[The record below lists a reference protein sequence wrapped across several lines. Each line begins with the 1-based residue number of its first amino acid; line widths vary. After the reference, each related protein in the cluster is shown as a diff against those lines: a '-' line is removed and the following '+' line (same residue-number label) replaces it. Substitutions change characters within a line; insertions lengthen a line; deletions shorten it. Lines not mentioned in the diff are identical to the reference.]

1 MHRWDVDVPESE
13 YLDIRKCRRTLDSF
27 YDNYK
32 NHQDKG
38 CKHLP
43 LLKIDPDN
51 IIPDELHLL
60 LRITDVLTE
69 NLISAAKTN
78 DRMHNKRI
86 KLLEGPMVTAVI
98 ESIRSCHISF
108 DVWETDGPRAFE
120 CTSLMGTDKKKLLKS
135 LPPKLIYCQPA
146 SFSHEV
152 KKLWEV
158 C

>member
-1 MHRWDVDVPESE
+1 M
-13 YLDIRKCRRTLDSF
+13 
-27 YDNYK
+27 
-32 NHQDKG
+32 Q

-51 IIPDELHLL
+51 IIPDEL
-60 LRITDVLTE
+60 LTE
-69 NLISAAKTN
+69 NLISVTKTN

-86 KLLEGPMVTAVI
+86 KLLEGPIVTAVI

-108 DVWETDGPRAFE
+108 DVWETDGAFE
-120 CTSLMGTDKKKLLKS
+120 CTSLMGTDKKKLLKG
-135 LPPKLIYCQPA
+135 LLPKLIYYQPA
-146 SFSHEV
+146 SFAHQV